1 MLQVKQLEDISNN
14 KDDAYIHYPKGI
26 GVLRIWNINT
36 ELIVRIE
43 LTFVE
48 YKTTVITIILYKQMW
63 TERES
68 NPYNLNANQI

>member
-1 MLQVKQLEDISNN
+1 MRNRTAIYRVSIYYVN
-14 KDDAYIHYPKGI
+14 HYN
-26 GVLRIWNINT
+26 VNT

-68 NPYNLNANQI
+68 NPYNLIANQI